1 MRAFH
6 RPLAIVL
13 IATLLSIVPTSA
25 LASAPSP
32 PSAHSATAAA
42 VVKFAFHAGLAFG
55 AFRYLIYKP
64 YRAGDFTHGSF
75 LHKLAAYVKAGA
87 AALFCYHEVKL
98 ALADAKSSK
107 LLSRLV
113 SPLNSLVALFA
124 TVVAKVKARD
134 LGGAAGTLKSASS
147 TASSVEHSA
156 ASAGASVSE
165 KVPSAAQLLAG
176 VAA

>member
-1 MRAFH
+1 MRAVH
-6 RPLAIVL
+6 RHLAALLV
-13 IATLLSIVPTSA
+13 ASMLSIVP
-25 LASAPSP
+25 ASAFA
-32 PSAHSATAAA
+32 SASAAPAARTATATA

-64 YRAGDFTHGSF
+64 YRAGSFTHGSF

-107 LLSRLV
+107 LLSHLV
-113 SPLNSLVALFA
+113 SPVTALVALFA

-134 LGGAAGTLKSASS
+134 LG
-147 TASSVEHSA
+147 SA
-156 ASAGASVSE
+156 ASTLGNASSAASSIERSASGVGASVSE